1 LSSSHPRGDALPL
14 AFHDAALE
22 PQLWP
27 AVLEQAAAQLGAAA
41 ALLVA
46 RFVPPQPRPLLAR
59 FHGIAPEAA
68 VAYTTTF
75 YQDDP
80 VLPGASRLAPG
91 SVFRLRDF
99 FTSEREMAAA
109 PVVRDWLRPQG
120 FGDLMGVVIAPG
132 TPYGNML
139 LAFTTPERP
148 FAAHAEALLH
158 AWGPHLQRA
167 VRTLRRLE
175 TGTSER
181 ALLRDVVDRLG
192 AGLIAVGQSGRVLLT
207 NRRADRILAARD
219 GLLVREGCL
228 HASSAA
234 DRERLWAVLR
244 QSMKDRVEACAALTR
259 PSGAVPLTI
268 LSVPLD
274 TPDKLGSD
282 ELELAILFIH
292 DPLASPSLEP
302 SDLRVMFGLTPGQ
315 AELAALLSQGHS
327 LEEVSERLGLT
338 LNTVRTRVKQ
348 VFERTG
354 TSRQAE
360 LVRRLVLSAAGL
372 RRRPTPG

>member
-1 LSSSHPRGDALPL
+1 MLPL

-22 PQLWP
+22 PDLWP
-27 AVLEQAAAQLGAAA
+27 AALEQAAAHLEAAA

-46 RFVPPQPRPLLAR
+46 RFVPPQPRPLLER
-59 FHGIAPEAA
+59 FHGIAPAA
-68 VAYTTTF
+68 ATAYTTTF
-75 YQDDP
+75 YQGDP
-80 VLPGASRLAPG
+80 VLPGASRLPPG

-99 FTSEREMAAA
+99 FPSERAMSEA

-120 FGDLMGVVIAPG
+120 FADLMGVVIAPG
-132 TPYGNML
+132 EPYSSML
-139 LAFTTPERP
+139 MAFATSDRP
-148 FAAHAEALLH
+148 FAQDSEDRLH
-158 AWGPHLQRA
+158 AWVPHLQRA

-175 TGTSER
+175 SAASES

-192 AGLIAVGQSGRVLLT
+192 AGLMAVGQSGRVLLT
-207 NRRADRILAARD
+207 NRLADRILAARD
-219 GLLVREGCL
+219 GLEVREGCL
-228 HASSAA
+228 HTTASV
-234 DRERLWAVLR
+234 DREPLWAALR
-244 QSMKDRVEACAALTR
+244 ESMDERGEACVAVSR
-259 PSGAVPLTI
+259 PSGEAPLTI

-274 TPDKLGSD
+274 TPDKMNSA

-292 DPLASPSLEP
+292 DPLASPTLDP
-302 SDLRVMFGLTPGQ
+302 ADLRIMFGLTPAQ

-327 LEEVSERLGLT
+327 LEEVSHRLGLT

-372 RRRPTPG
+372 RRRSAPSSRQ